1 MWREKSRDLGKSRAY
16 SALPITSSEL
26 RAQLGILLV
35 EAFVE
40 FLDEVVD
47 QETKKEVRTT
57 LVRDKQLPHTSFK
70 ALATGILA
78 KLGEKVAGEAGK
90 EIAGE
95 IVGKAAKP
103 AAEKAISFYRKRQG
117 RNEEHLKGRLW
128 WRTDQPIVYVRSIPI
143 TAACRLGR
151 QVRRL
156 TEFGA
161 NLNPEGISQT
171 RMPKNF

>member
-103 AAEKAISFYRKRQG
+103 AAEKAISFVAGLLTGNAKDATKNISKDDYG
-117 RNEEHLKGRLW
+117 GE
-128 WRTDQPIVYVRSIPI
+128 PI
-143 TAACRLGR
+143 
-151 QVRRL
+151 
-156 TEFGA
+156 
-161 NLNPEGISQT
+161 NL
-171 RMPKNF
+171 

>member
-1 MWREKSRDLGKSRAY
+1 VLETLASVTVPGIEGMWREKSRDLGKSRAY

-90 EIAGE
+90 KSPVKSSARRRSRRRRRRSPFTGNAKDATKNISKDDYGGE
-95 IVGKAAKP
+95 
-103 AAEKAISFYRKRQG
+103 
-117 RNEEHLKGRLW
+117 
-128 WRTDQPIVYVRSIPI
+128 PI
-143 TAACRLGR
+143 
-151 QVRRL
+151 
-156 TEFGA
+156 
-161 NLNPEGISQT
+161 NL
-171 RMPKNF
+171 